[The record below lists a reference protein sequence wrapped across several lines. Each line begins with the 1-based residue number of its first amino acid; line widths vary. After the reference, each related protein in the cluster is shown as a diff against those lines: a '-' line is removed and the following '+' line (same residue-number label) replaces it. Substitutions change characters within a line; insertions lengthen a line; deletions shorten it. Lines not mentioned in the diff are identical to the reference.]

1 MLIGAQFGVRLIRL
15 MVAWSLTIGLVPQ
28 FLVDALRGLANLW
41 NLGLLLAVVMTLVWF
56 LYRVFLRKLIRA
68 RRIANLRFAR
78 IMRER
83 RAEQRDDV

>member
-1 MLIGAQFGVRLIRL
+1 VLRSGRFGAGLLGLAGIGTLALGSPSQF
-15 MVAWSLTIGLVPQ
+15 
-28 FLVDALRGLANLW
+28 FVDALRGLANLW
-41 NLGLLLAVVMTLVWF
+41 NLGLLIAVVLTLLWF

-83 RAEQRDDV
+83 GDGS

>member
-15 MVAWSLTIGLVPQ
+15 MVAWSLAIGSIPQ
-28 FLVDALRGLANLW
+28 FLVDALRGLANVW
-41 NLGLLLAVVMTLVWF
+41 NLGLLLAVVLTLVWF

-78 IMRER
+78 IIRER